1 MLEGLWWQ
9 NTQNSYRRLPR
20 QTSHHLILKIVLPDL
35 LMPSKSAEPVTY
47 SWEQDKYAGVLDTFI
62 EFHLVTELCHGDLP
76 RWYVAVICHSD
87 MTRASKIKDSCHS
100 YFLEKRK
107 KRNHH
112 LSLICNNWWLLFI
125 DVTFDRLLK
134 AHEQNYGGCKSINAE
149 ILSFSFVKFPLIIH
163 FFTSNCDLEK
173 VICRDGSKSWNIYRQ
188 QAERPQSQFCTV
200 GINQFIRRS
209 QWYNFERLHT
219 SNGEFRS

>member
-1 MLEGLWWQ
+1 M
-9 NTQNSYRRLPR
+9 S
-20 QTSHHLILKIVLPDL
+20 
-35 LMPSKSAEPVTY
+35 
-47 SWEQDKYAGVLDTFI
+47 
-62 EFHLVTELCHGDLP
+62 
-76 RWYVAVICHSD
+76 RWFATVICRGD
-87 MTRASKIKDSCHS
+87 MSQWYDTREQNQRLVS
-100 YFLEKRK
+100 FLISGKKK

-112 LSLICNNWWLLFI
+112 LSLTCNNWWLLFI